1 MIGDLTTVANVGQ
14 WLGKANVTPD
24 NTPLIQRLITMA
36 SRFILGQINR
46 QDLTYHQVSETRDGL
61 GGNVLLLPEYPVI
74 SVVSLA
80 IDGIPVQQ
88 QTIPGGPGFTFDAW
102 TGEDTGSVQKIVLSS
117 GRSGFMP
124 GYGVPFGYGGD
135 LGYGGG
141 YGGFGGGSGR
151 QGGFPRRQQCIQ
163 VVYMAG
169 FYIAAEPW
177 VVPAGTPPQL
187 QPYRM
192 LAEDQG
198 VIYADSQLPLTFVAP
213 AAPGTPPDLTGGQYS
228 ADQTTGLYTFA
239 ETDAGAALV
248 GSYSYT
254 PEDLSQACCEL
265 VGERFTAKGRIG
277 IVSQSLGGQETTAY
291 SQKDVGSFIQTLLEP
306 YRKSIPL

>member
-1 MIGDLTTVANVGQ
+1 MIGDLTTVANVAS
-14 WLGKANVTPD
+14 WLGTDKVNAA

-80 IDGIPVQQ
+80 IDGVPIQQ

-117 GRSGFMP
+117 GRGGFMP

-141 YGGFGGGSGR
+141 YGALGSSGR

-169 FYIAAEPW
+169 FYIAAEAW
-177 VVPAGTPPQL
+177 TVPAGSPPQI
-187 QPYRM
+187 QPYRL

-198 VIYADSQLPLTFVAP
+198 VVNAETLAPLTFVP
-213 AAPGTPPDLTGGQYS
+213 PTAPGTPPTLTVGQYS

-239 ETDAGAALV
+239 EADVGAALT

-254 PEDLSQACCEL
+254 PEDLSQACVEL
-265 VGERFTAKGRIG
+265 VGERFTAKSRIG
-277 IVSQSLGGQETTAY
+277 LISQSLGGQETVSY
-291 SQKDVGSFIQTLLEP
+291 SQKDMGAFIESLIDP

>member
-1 MIGDLTTVANVGQ
+1 MIGDLTTVANVTA
-14 WLGKANVTPD
+14 WLGTDKVNAA
-24 NTPLIQRLITMA
+24 NTPLIQRIITMA

-46 QDLTYHQVSETRDGL
+46 QDLTYHQVNETRDGL

-80 IDGIPVQQ
+80 IDGIAVQQ

-117 GRSGFMP
+117 GRGGFMP

-135 LGYGGG
+135 AGYGGG

-151 QGGFPRRQQCIQ
+151 QGGFPRRQQSIQ

-169 FYIAAEPW
+169 FYIGAEAW
-177 VVPAGTPPQL
+177 TVVAGSPPQIK
-187 QPYRM
+187 PYRL

-198 VIYADSQLPLTFVAP
+198 VIYADTMEPLTFVAP
-213 AAPGTPPDLTGGQYS
+213 AAPGTPPDLTIGQYS

-239 ETDAGAALV
+239 DEDVGAALI

-254 PEDLSQACCEL
+254 PEDLAQACNEL

-277 IVSQSLGGQETTAY
+277 LITQSLGGQETVAY
-291 SQKDVGSFIQTLLEP
+291 SQKDMGAFIESLIDP